1 MTKIQKDFNAVELK
15 IKQKDDLLKKLKQE
29 LQQLQKKN
37 EQQQSELNQ
46 ARD

>member
-15 IKQKDDLLKKLKQE
+15 IKQKDDLVKKLKQE